1 MHTSSQ
7 LTQRFFQA
15 VTNLAKLKTESS
27 KALASRLIQL
37 PTIARPQMLLPAVLV
52 ASQSTS
58 PCIDAVEFQNL
69 ARLAQA
75 LIYDVSDFVGVLPV
89 ADDDLSEAEEE
100 AENVQAVPC
109 SQIQVYRSKPHRAL
123 ATPYANVLWL
133 LTWLVDDAICNNGWR
148 MTAKDRATWAEFSL
162 DVLRL

>member
-100 AENVQAVPC
+100 AENVHAVPC
-109 SQIQVYRSKPHRAL
+109 S
-123 ATPYANVLWL
+123 
-133 LTWLVDDAICNNGWR
+133 
-148 MTAKDRATWAEFSL
+148 
-162 DVLRL
+162 